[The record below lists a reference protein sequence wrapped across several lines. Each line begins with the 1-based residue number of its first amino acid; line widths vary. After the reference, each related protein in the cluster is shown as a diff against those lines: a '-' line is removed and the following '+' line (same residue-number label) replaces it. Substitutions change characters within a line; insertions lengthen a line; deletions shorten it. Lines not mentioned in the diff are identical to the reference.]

1 MFSMWLLKLHF
12 AFSILCILT
21 FIGFSKVFKETI
33 KNNGYAVSENK
44 KQITAYL
51 MFFVPLLNILA
62 VIVLL
67 VMVGVKK
74 EELDEQIRRE

>member
-1 MFSMWLLKLHF
+1 MWLLKFHF

-21 FIGFSKVFKETI
+21 FVGFSTVFKETI
-33 KNNGYAVSENK
+33 KNNGYEVSENK
-44 KQITAYL
+44 TKITAYL

-67 VMVGVKK
+67 VMIGVKK
-74 EELDEQIRRE
+74 EDLDEQIKD

>member
-1 MFSMWLLKLHF
+1 MWLLKLHL

-21 FIGFSKVFKETI
+21 FVGFSTVFKETI
-33 KNNGYAVSENK
+33 KNNGYAISENK

-67 VMVGVKK
+67 VMISVKK
-74 EELDEQIRRE
+74 EDLDELIKD

>member
-1 MFSMWLLKLHF
+1 MWLLKLHL

-21 FIGFSKVFKETI
+21 FVGFSTVFKETI
-33 KNNGYAVSENK
+33 RNNGYAVSENK